1 MSVTWQACIKS
12 PKGDPGSGP
21 FKLTFF
27 TLKAEMF
34 SSLLINYDYAKQET
48 KVPYFPAIKCMRLY
62 LHRKENLRLIAKCA

>member
-21 FKLTFF
+21 FKRTFF

-34 SSLLINYDYAKQET
+34 SSLLINYNYAKQET
-48 KVPYFPAIKCMRLY
+48 KVPYFPAIKRMRFSTG
-62 LHRKENLRLIAKCA
+62 RKLRLIARCA